1 MQSPLILRGTSRRC
15 FNLIVSAVTTTPN
28 GAAAKELGRAPRNPE
43 AYEQA
48 VDRWLDSLHFGERWA
63 RHWLELAHY
72 GDPHGFE
79 RGKLRDNTWHRMKK
93 AMIGDHIE
101 ALRNATGLPRGSLRL
116 LLNKEGEQRHSPLP
130 FSFAATPRKKTEVG
144 WGRSLV
150 AATVTIHGTSPWH
163 FVRR

>member
-1 MQSPLILRGTSRRC
+1 VDRRTLIRRLY
-15 FNLIVSAVTTTPN
+15 FDLIGLPPTPEQVAEFTAN
-28 GAAAKELGRAPRNPE
+28 DDPK
-43 AYEQA
+43 AYEQL

-72 GDPHGFE
+72 ADPHGFE

-116 LLNKEGEQRHSPLP
+116 LLNKEGNTDIPHFRFLSR
-130 FSFAATPRKKTEVG
+130 PR
-144 WGRSLV
+144 R
-150 AATVTIHGTSPWH
+150 
-163 FVRR
+163 

>member
-1 MQSPLILRGTSRRC
+1 VDRRTLIRRLY
-15 FNLIVSAVTTTPN
+15 FDLIGLPPTPEQVAEFTAN
-28 GAAAKELGRAPRNPE
+28 DDPK
-43 AYEQA
+43 AYEQV

-116 LLNKEGEQRHSPLP
+116 LLNKEGNKDIPHFRFLSRQRRE
-130 FSFAATPRKKTEVG
+130 RKRK
-144 WGRSLV
+144 WGGAGRL
-150 AATVTIHGTSPWH
+150 
-163 FVRR
+163 